1 MKIPLCAEDFFYMV
15 KRFLERAPHFYE
27 KTTSA
32 ASLDGEITLDS
43 TYKEKGAIAK

>member
-1 MKIPLCAEDFFYMV
+1 MELPLKRSDPFYTV
-15 KRFLERAPHFYE
+15 KGILERAPHFYE